1 MLSGRGSGVPLRPG
15 TGGGKR
21 LKSRGGGGKTQ
32 KKQPPYWVTAFVC
45 WRLPIVPGRFQ
56 PSIVGTSELNFRV
69 RDGNGWTLTVI
80 NTNYS
85 VRVRR
90 DFLPSLLATSIYYHI
105 LFENASLFLKK
116 SEIFL
121 LLAGIHVFSGRITKR
136 GGRFCSQ
143 RRPFC
148 EENQNKRETGVQQK
162 EGKAVL
168 MHRNRT
174 GAKQPRQAGMHKT
187 GPKAES
193 IRLRPVLAAGFL
205 CADCRRIFLCGSP
218 AYGSLANNRCGL
230 YPRNYTLKRNSTM
243 SPSCMTYSLPSLR
256 TSPFSRAA
264 AMVPQAMRSSKA
276 MTSARMKPRSKSE

>member
-1 MLSGRGSGVPLRPG
+1 MELENTRDSLDIFLRVIRAGERRPASARHGRREKTQKPRGRRQNASTKPHGQWTQKETREDGPQGGPNRSTGRARAKGEWEGRGAGREQNGRERKPPV
-15 TGGGKR
+15 K
-21 LKSRGGGGKTQ
+21 KAQ
-32 KKQPPYWVTAFVC
+32 NAKKQPPYWVTAFVC

-148 EENQNKRETGVQQK
+148 EENQNKRETAVQ
-162 EGKAVL
+162 
-168 MHRNRT
+168 
-174 GAKQPRQAGMHKT
+174 
-187 GPKAES
+187 
-193 IRLRPVLAAGFL
+193 
-205 CADCRRIFLCGSP
+205 
-218 AYGSLANNRCGL
+218 
-230 YPRNYTLKRNSTM
+230 
-243 SPSCMTYSLPSLR
+243 
-256 TSPFSRAA
+256 
-264 AMVPQAMRSSKA
+264 
-276 MTSARMKPRSKSE
+276 

>member
-1 MLSGRGSGVPLRPG
+1 MENTRASLDIFLRVIRAGERRPASARHGRRE
-15 TGGGKR
+15 
-21 LKSRGGGGKTQ
+21 KTQ
-32 KKQPPYWVTAFVC
+32 KPRGRRQNAKKQPPYWVTAFVC

-193 IRLRPVLAAGFL
+193 LRLRPVLAVGFL
-205 CADCRRIFLCGSP
+205 CADCRRIFLCGRP
-218 AYGSLANNRCGL
+218 AYGQSR
-230 YPRNYTLKRNSTM
+230 
-243 SPSCMTYSLPSLR
+243 R
-256 TSPFSRAA
+256 TIAA
-264 AMVPQAMRSSKA
+264 VCTREI
-276 MTSARMKPRSKSE
+276 TR

>member
-1 MLSGRGSGVPLRPG
+1 MDAKGNEESRAACGRRRRQGSRITAREQNGRERKPPV
-15 TGGGKR
+15 K
-21 LKSRGGGGKTQ
+21 KAQ
-32 KKQPPYWVTAFVC
+32 NAKKQPPYWVTAFVC

-121 LLAGIHVFSGRITKR
+121 LLAGIHDFSGRITKR

-193 IRLRPVLAAGFL
+193 LRLRPVLAAGFL

-218 AYGSLANNRCGL
+218 AYGSLAEQ
-230 YPRNYTLKRNSTM
+230 
-243 SPSCMTYSLPSLR
+243 SLR
-256 TSPFSRAA
+256 S
-264 AMVPQAMRSSKA
+264 VPAKLHVEA
-276 MTSARMKPRSKSE
+276 E

>member
-90 DFLPSLLATSIYYHI
+90 GFLPSLLATSIYYHI

-121 LLAGIHVFSGRITKR
+121 LLAGIHGFSGRITKR

-162 EGKAVL
+162 EGRPRLCTGTGRVQNSRAKQECTKPAPK
-168 MHRNRT
+168 RNRSV
-174 GAKQPRQAGMHKT
+174 GGRFLRRASLPLCGLPPDFPLRQPR
-187 GPKAES
+187 
-193 IRLRPVLAAGFL
+193 LRQSRRTIAAV
-205 CADCRRIFLCGSP
+205 CTREITR
-218 AYGSLANNRCGL
+218 
-230 YPRNYTLKRNSTM
+230 
-243 SPSCMTYSLPSLR
+243 
-256 TSPFSRAA
+256 
-264 AMVPQAMRSSKA
+264 
-276 MTSARMKPRSKSE
+276 